1 MRVCFNLIYFI
12 FVLIDS
18 IKNGCVDGKSFLIE
32 YRKIDIVF
40 FDDEDRKVIDS

>member
-1 MRVCFNLIYFI
+1 MRVFFNLIYLM

-18 IKNGCVDGKSFLIE
+18 VKNGCVDGKSFLIE

-40 FDDEDRKVIDS
+40 FDDEDRKVSDS